1 MSILISMPE
10 HVYTILM
17 DDTQK
22 KYEVVYLLSPSL
34 TDEEAL
40 TQAGTIT
47 SLLED
52 AGGIT
57 RRVEE
62 PKKRK
67 LAYAIKKNSYAY
79 FGWTTFAMLPEQ
91 VILFN
96 KKLLHQPHILRY
108 LVVEEEVEAR
118 PPILRTL
125 MHPTLS
131 NVQKSRASIP
141 QEVQKNT
148 EERLDLEAL
157 DKKLEEILGK

>member
-1 MSILISMPE
+1 
-10 HVYTILM
+10 M
-17 DDTQK
+17 DDEQK
-22 KYEVVYLLSPSL
+22 KYEIAYLLSPSL

-40 TQAGTIT
+40 TNAGTIT
-47 SLLED
+47 SIIED
-52 AGGIT
+52 TKGVT

-79 FGWTTFAMLPEQ
+79 FGGTTFTMLPEQ

-96 KKLLHQPHILRY
+96 KKLSSQPHILRY

-125 MHPTLS
+125 THPTSS
-131 NVQKSRASIP
+131 NVQKSRAPIP
-141 QEVQKNT
+141 QETQKNL

>member
-1 MSILISMPE
+1 MPE

-22 KYEVVYLLSPSL
+22 KYEIAYLLSPSL

-52 AGGIT
+52 TKGIT

-67 LAYAIKKNSYAY
+67 LAYAIKKNTYAY
-79 FGWTTFAMLPEQ
+79 FGGTTFTMLPEQ
-91 VILFN
+91 ITLFN
-96 KKLLHQPHILRY
+96 KKLSNQPHILRY
-108 LVVEEEVEAR
+108 LVVEEEVETR
-118 PPILRTL
+118 PPILRTFV
-125 MHPTLS
+125 HPTAS
-131 NVQKSRASIP
+131 NVQKSHAPIP
-141 QEVQKNT
+141 KEAQKNT

>member
-1 MSILISMPE
+1 MPE

-22 KYEVVYLLSPSL
+22 KYEIAYLLSPSL

-47 SLLED
+47 SIIED
-52 AGGIT
+52 TKGIT

-62 PKKRK
+62 PTRRK

-79 FGWTTFAMLPEQ
+79 FGGTTFMMSPEH

-96 KKLLHQPHILRY
+96 KTLKNQPHILRY
-108 LVVEEEVEAR
+108 LVVEEEVEVP

-125 MHPTLS
+125 AHSPAPTT
-131 NVQKSRASIP
+131 QKLRTPIS
-141 QEVQKNT
+141 QETQKNP